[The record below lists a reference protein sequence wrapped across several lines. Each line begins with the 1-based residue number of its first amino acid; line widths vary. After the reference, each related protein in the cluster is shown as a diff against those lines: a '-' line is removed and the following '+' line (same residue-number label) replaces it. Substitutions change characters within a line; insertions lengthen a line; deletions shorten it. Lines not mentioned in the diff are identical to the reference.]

1 MSIFDIRVLSRE
13 DASAVSILWK
23 SLLIPIWTEKMIEE
37 TINISNTLA
46 YGAFLREASV
56 LVGFIMG
63 TRICEEAEI
72 YGIAVQ
78 ELYQGKK
85 IGAALLNKFETRCF
99 SQEAAGTIFL
109 EVAQSN
115 TKAQSFYLSQGYN
128 LVTKRAGY
136 YPNKEEAWVF
146 CKKKAGK

>member
-13 DASAVSILWK
+13 DACAVSILWK
-23 SLLIPIWTEKMIEE
+23 SLLIPVWTEKMIEE

-46 YGAFLREASV
+46 YGAFLREAPV
-56 LVGFIMG
+56 LVGFVMG
-63 TRICEEAEI
+63 TRIYEEAEI

-85 IGAALLNKFETRCF
+85 IGATLLNKFETRCF

-109 EVAQSN
+109 EVAHSN

-128 LVTKRAGY
+128 LVTKRAAY

-146 CKKKAGK
+146 CKKKAG